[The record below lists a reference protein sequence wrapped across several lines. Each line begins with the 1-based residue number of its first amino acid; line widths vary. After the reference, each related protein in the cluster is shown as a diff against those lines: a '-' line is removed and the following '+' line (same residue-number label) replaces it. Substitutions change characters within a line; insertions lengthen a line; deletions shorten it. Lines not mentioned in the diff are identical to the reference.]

1 LFVGFKRGEEKSR
14 RNVEAGTLAYW
25 PMSDS
30 LCIFYEKVVFPHP
43 VNVVGAVTRNLGLFG
58 GLKSGTKVRI
68 ERI

>member
-1 LFVGFKRGEEKSR
+1 
-14 RNVEAGTLAYW
+14 
-25 PMSDS
+25 MSDS